1 MARDTL
7 DVEKELRTVDQE
19 YVEARIIEALDDLY
33 LALLLWKEGR
43 TRNAAGKAF
52 SAVKA
57 LMSAL
62 IIVNREGL
70 ARLAKNKEEEEWI
83 RKKAH
88 TVPTHSMYELAQR
101 LRDLGVDLTFL
112 AKTALDLHDYQYN
125 GFEPDFS
132 IYRTKD
138 GVLRDLIDVV
148 KGTKEAVD
156 KYFPQY
162 ALKEIEGKIEALL
175 GELSGNRAQQGD
187 RH

>member
-1 MARDTL
+1 M
-7 DVEKELRTVDQE
+7 EKELRTVDQE
-19 YVEARIIEALDDLY
+19 YIEARVIEALDDLY

-70 ARLAKNKEEEEWI
+70 AKLAKNKEEEEWI
-83 RKKAH
+83 RKRAH

-101 LRDLGVDLTFL
+101 LSDLGVDLTSL
-112 AKTALDLHDYQYN
+112 AKTALTLHQYQYN
-125 GFEPDFS
+125 GFEPGFS

-148 KGTKEAVD
+148 KGTKEAID
-156 KYFPQY
+156 KYFPRY
-162 ALKEIEGKIEALL
+162 VIKELAEKVEALL
-175 GELSGNRAQQGD
+175 GEVSGNRTQ
-187 RH
+187 